1 MHKVKQVKKKIMK
14 FTRIQPMAVL
24 SLREK
29 LRVSQQELAARIG
42 CSLSA
47 VQFWEAGRSSP
58 RGYRLRRLLE
68 LCPDEDTRALFT
80 DAPAGTSVPEP
91 SRLIASPSGQ
101 SELERRYLDPAFL
114 DSLPAE
120 SRALYKE
127 TVENILQLSAM
138 KIEGN
143 KVAAEGLHVL
153 AETIIQL
160 AGKAAESQRRR
171 ERKPKPSTESPPAPG
186 DSKE

>member
-1 MHKVKQVKKKIMK
+1 MK
-14 FTRIQPMAVL
+14 FTKISPMAVL

-29 LRVSQQELAARIG
+29 LQVSQQELAARIG

-68 LCPDEDTRALFT
+68 LCPDENIRALFT
-80 DAPAGTSVPEP
+80 NAPAGASVPEP
-91 SRLIASPSGQ
+91 PRPSAPPSSQ

-114 DSLPAE
+114 DSLPPE

-143 KVAAEGLHVL
+143 KVAAEGLHLL
-153 AETIIQL
+153 AETVIQM
-160 AGKAAESQRRR
+160 AGKAAESQRKR
-171 ERKPKPSTESPPAPG
+171 ERKPMPSTESPPAPEG
-186 DSKE
+186 SKE

>member
-1 MHKVKQVKKKIMK
+1 MK
-14 FTRIQPMAVL
+14 FIRISPRAVL

-68 LCPDEDTRALFT
+68 LCPDEDTRVLFT
-80 DAPAGTSVPEP
+80 DAPVEAAVLSDGPGPEP
-91 SRLIASPSGQ
+91 PLPGLA
-101 SELERRYLDPAFL
+101 EMERRYLDPAFI
-114 DSLPAE
+114 DSLPPE
-120 SRALYKE
+120 TRDLYRG

-143 KVAAEGLHVL
+143 KVAAEGLHML
-153 AETIIQL
+153 AESIIQM
-160 AGKAAESQRRR
+160 AGKATETQRGRGR
-171 ERKPKPSTESPPAPG
+171 QAKMLSDTPKKNE
-186 DSKE
+186 

>member
-1 MHKVKQVKKKIMK
+1 MRFLKISP
-14 FTRIQPMAVL
+14 RAVL

-29 LRVSQQELAARIG
+29 LRVSQQELAARVG

-68 LCPDEDTRALFT
+68 LCPDQETRSLFT
-80 DAPAGTSVPEP
+80 DAPAEA
-91 SRLIASPSGQ
+91 IASESERPKPPLPGQ
-101 SELERRYLDPAFL
+101 AEMERRYLDPVFL
-114 DSLPAE
+114 NTLPPE
-120 SRALYKE
+120 TRELYKG

-143 KVAAEGLHVL
+143 KVAAEGLRLL
-153 AETIIQL
+153 AETIIQM
-160 AGKAAESQRRR
+160 AGRATETQRVRDRR
-171 ERKPKPSTESPPAPG
+171 ATVHAPTPKKSSE
-186 DSKE
+186 